1 MNRAYLIRQKD
12 YAVDAL
18 TEAVDRMFTAFG
30 FYDKVTQ
37 GTQVVLKPNLVMKSA
52 PEEAIITHPNLVA
65 AVAVCL
71 QKHGA
76 RVLVAESG
84 GGLYNPA
91 VMRNVFRG
99 CGYTAAAE
107 QYGFSL
113 YADCQS
119 KEVELPH
126 GVRCGRLS
134 VIEPY
139 MQPRKALVVDLAKLK
154 THGMMEYSGAVK
166 NLFGVVP
173 GLMKPELHCRFPE
186 KEPFAEMLVDLCEY
200 VRPDFSIIDGVEAM
214 EGNGP
219 TGGKKRFVGALIG
232 SDSPYD
238 ADLVGAAVIN
248 MAPMDILMLKNA
260 WKRGLCAQSAAEIE
274 VLGDAVQDVL
284 VPDFK
289 RARSSDV
296 DFIKRVPKFLQ
307 PLAKKITTPYPKV
320 QRKNCIGCGKCAESC
335 PQHTITI
342 SGHKAQIQYANCIR
356 CFCCHEMCPK
366 HVIDI
371 RRFSIFNL

>member
-1 MNRAYLIRQKD
+1 MSRVYISAQQDYDIDRLIK
-12 YAVDAL
+12 AVD
-18 TEAVDRMFTAFG
+18 EMFTSFG
-30 FYDKVTQ
+30 LYEKIEPGST
-37 GTQVVLKPNLVMKSA
+37 VVLKPNLVMRSA
-52 PEEAIITHPNLVA
+52 PEEAIVTHPNLVS
-65 AVAVCL
+65 AVAVCV
-71 QKHGA
+71 QRQGGS
-76 RVLVAESG
+76 VLVAESG
-84 GGLYNPA
+84 GGVYNPT
-91 VMRNVFRG
+91 VMKSVFRG

-113 YADCQS
+113 YTDCRSQ
-119 KEVELPH
+119 EVELPH

-139 MQPRKALVVDLAKLK
+139 IQPRKSLVIDLAKLK
-154 THGMMEYSGAVK
+154 THGMMGYSGAVK

-173 GLMKPELHCRFPE
+173 GLMKPELHCRYPE

-200 VRPDFSIIDGVEAM
+200 VRPDFSIIDGIEAM

-219 TGGKKRFVGALIG
+219 TGGEKRFVGALIG

-238 ADLVGAAVIN
+238 ADLAGAEIIN
-248 MAPMDILMLKNA
+248 IRPMDILMLKNA
-260 WKRGLCAQSAAEIE
+260 HERGLCAADTALLSVI
-274 VLGDAVQDVL
+274 GDSISSVL

-296 DFIKRVPKFLQ
+296 DFITRVPRFLQ
-307 PLAKKITTPYPKV
+307 PLAKKITTPYPKI
-320 QRKNCIGCGKCAESC
+320 QKKNCVGCGKCAESC
-335 PQHTITI
+335 PQHTITVREK
-342 SGHKAQIQYANCIR
+342 KAQIDYSRCIR

-371 RRFSIFNL
+371 RRFSVFNL